1 MIRDIG
7 TYLVAQGLANGISTD
22 VFLDT
27 RPDNPDDVISIFEYP
42 GPPTTIQDDI
52 SRRVQIMVRNKS
64 YASARAKAWAIF
76 NLLDRP
82 DDRIITVNG
91 RRGWFKAL
99 QQPNKLDID
108 ANNRVIFVFNL
119 EVLTSRD

>member
-7 TYLVAQGLANGISTD
+7 TYLVAQGLANGIGTD

-27 RPDNPDDVISIFEYP
+27 RPDKPDDVISIFEYP
-42 GPPTTIQDDI
+42 GPPSTIQDDL
-52 SRRVQIMVRNKS
+52 SRRVQIMVRSIS
-64 YASARAKAWAIF
+64 YASSRAKAWAIF

-82 DDRIITVNG
+82 DSRTITVNG

-99 QQPNKLDID
+99 QQPHKLDID